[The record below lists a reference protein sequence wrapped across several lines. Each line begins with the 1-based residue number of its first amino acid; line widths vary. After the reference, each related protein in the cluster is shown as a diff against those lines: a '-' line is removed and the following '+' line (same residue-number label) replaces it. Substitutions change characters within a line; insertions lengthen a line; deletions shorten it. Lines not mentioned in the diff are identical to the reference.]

1 FLGAIGAERE
11 DGGHVRPRDVIGVL
25 LGHLL
30 DVDPAHVA
38 EDEHGQLATAVPGDG
53 GEVLLHY
60 GHALLDEHTARLL
73 ALDLELEDGGGSLL
87 GGGGF
92 AREFDPARLHA
103 TAGQHLRLEHDRP
116 RDLAGGR
123 ARLGGGLGDTPLE
136 QRDAMPGEESLGLEF
151 VEPHRRSPERWRA
164 STRSQARSRRRTVGG
179 GASAIGL
186 TAASAP
192 AMAFSACVAARVTS
206 STGSASPS
214 TSPVVPATAS
224 IRATALSRRWSAP
237 CSAASIP
244 ERSSLSVARPA
255 LWAC

>member
-1 FLGAIGAERE
+1 ERPARRLALDRARE
-11 DGGHVRPRDVIGVL
+11 DGGGCL
-25 LGHLL
+25 LGRGGI
-30 DVDPAHVA
+30 VR
-38 EDEHGQLATAVPGDG
+38 ELAA
-53 GEVLLHY
+53 
-60 GHALLDEHTARLL
+60 
-73 ALDLELEDGGGSLL
+73 
-87 GGGGF
+87 
-92 AREFDPARLHA
+92 ARLHA
-103 TAGQHLRLEHDRP
+103 TAGEHLRLEHDRP

-192 AMAFSACVAARVTS
+192 ATAFSACVAARVTS
-206 STGSASPS
+206 STGRASPS

-224 IRATALSRRWSAP
+224 IRATALSRR
-237 CSAASIP
+237 
-244 ERSSLSVARPA
+244 
-255 LWAC
+255 